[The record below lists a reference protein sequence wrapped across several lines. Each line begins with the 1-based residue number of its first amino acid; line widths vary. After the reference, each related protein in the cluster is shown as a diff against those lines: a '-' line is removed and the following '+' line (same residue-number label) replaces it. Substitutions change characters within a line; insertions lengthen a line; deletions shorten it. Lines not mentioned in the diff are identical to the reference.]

1 MKRESGRL
9 LADLAYFR
17 ALDSAKKLSDQVEYF
32 RRKESPRREEMV
44 ALAVDVLEAHMVLV
58 EKLRLEYIER
68 NGEVVERSQIER
80 NNKTGE

>member
-9 LADLAYFR
+9 LADLAYFK
-17 ALDSAKKLSDQVEYF
+17 AMDSAKKLSDQVEYF

-80 NNKTGE
+80 SSKGE